1 MKRVIILALII
12 LAILSLTS
20 CTSTSTVTIAS
31 SDPNSLSQTLS
42 SMTNDQ
48 LIQEMNNYYVQS
60 LTSYSYQGTAAYEGQ
75 VIILQNELNKREII
89 KNIQAR

>member
-1 MKRVIILALII
+1 
-12 LAILSLTS
+12 
-20 CTSTSTVTIAS
+20 
-31 SDPNSLSQTLS
+31 
-42 SMTNDQ
+42 MTNDQ

-60 LTSYSYQGTAAYEGQ
+60 LTSHSYQGTAAYEGQ